1 MNRGEVVLV
10 DFPVPSGGGSKVR
23 PALIVQNDRGNAL
36 LRDTIVVPITSNI
49 SRVARVP
56 TQFAIDSAS
65 PDWQSS
71 GLRTP
76 SVVKCESIY
85 TFNQSRIV
93 STIGRLSATT
103 MTAIDNCLKEALGI
117 P

>member
-1 MNRGEVVLV
+1 MKRGEVVLV
-10 DFPVPSGGGSKVR
+10 DFPLASGGGSKVH

-36 LRDTIVVPITSNI
+36 LQDTIVVPITSNI
-49 SRVARVP
+49 SRAARAP
-56 TQFAIDSAS
+56 TQFPIDSTS
-65 PDWQSS
+65 PDWKSS

-76 SVVKCESIY
+76 SVVKCENIY

-93 STIGRLSATT
+93 ATIGRFSATT
-103 MTAIDNCLKEALGI
+103 MTAVDGCLKETLGI